1 MNSRSP
7 PFWMHAVVAMAL
19 LPLAGLLIAAV
30 ASLPPAADGLS
41 NRVAGEMPSSG
52 VLHPLTAVLLNFRG
66 YDTLLEI
73 AVLLVA
79 VMAVWSLD
87 QHPPRKFRWRTL
99 THQNPV
105 LRVGLGMLI
114 PVMVVAAGYMIW
126 VGAYRP
132 GGAFQSGA
140 ILGSAA
146 VTLISA
152 GMISAPLARSA
163 GVRICLASGF
173 VFFIAVT
180 IATMLSKGSLL
191 EYPVEWSG
199 SLILMIE
206 SLLAVSIG
214 AALAGL
220 FAGVAGASEDSP

>member
-1 MNSRSP
+1 MTSRSMSG
-7 PFWMHAVVAMAL
+7 WLHVVVALVL
-19 LPLAGLLIAAV
+19 LPLAGLLITALV
-30 ASLPPAADGLS
+30 SLPPEASGLS
-41 NRVAGEMPSSG
+41 DRVAGEMPSSG

-73 AVLLVA
+73 GVLLVA

-87 QHPPRKFRWRTL
+87 QDPPRQFRWHASP
-99 THQNPV
+99 HQNSV
-105 LRVGLGMLI
+105 LRVGLGMMI

-152 GMISAPLARSA
+152 GLVNAPLARSVGIRIFLSA
-163 GVRICLASGF
+163 GFI
-173 VFFIAVT
+173 FFIGVAF
-180 IATMLSKGSLL
+180 ATVMVKGHLL
-191 EYPVEWSG
+191 GYPIEWSG
-199 SLILMIE
+199 RLILMIE
-206 SLLAVSIG
+206 SVLAVSIG

-220 FAGVAGASEDSP
+220 FAGVAGTSEDSP